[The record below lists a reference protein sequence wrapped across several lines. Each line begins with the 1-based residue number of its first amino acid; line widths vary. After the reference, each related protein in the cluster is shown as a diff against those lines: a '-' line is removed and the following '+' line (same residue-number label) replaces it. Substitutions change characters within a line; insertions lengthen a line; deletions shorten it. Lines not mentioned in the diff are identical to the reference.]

1 MIMKITIL
9 AVGKKHDPKLV
20 SVIDDYIGRL
30 THYTEV
36 SWRLIEAK
44 ISSSMNPDQIKNLE
58 SDLLLAQLN
67 QGDVVVLLDETGVQL
82 SSIELADKLQGY
94 MNQGRKNIV
103 IIIGGAYGVS
113 ENVFKR
119 SDFILSLSKLV
130 FPHQLVRLILVE
142 QLYRAHTILAGEK
155 YNHI

>member
-1 MIMKITIL
+1 MKITIL